1 MIEVEQPEGIS
12 TRKLVL
18 ETARH
23 NVITAYSGDK
33 GVDMLRR
40 FPGVDVAVV
49 HTEVDDLPFQ
59 QTVKRLKGIRSDL
72 KVIGIS
78 PLTDRVPDGAD
89 YMLHSHDPHELLTLL
104 AEKFEAETSDSDK
117 IDPTDPHSPTGQGA

>member
-23 NVITAYSGDK
+23 NVITAYTGE
-33 GVDMLRR
+33 GGAELLRR
-40 FPGVDVAVV
+40 FPNIDVAVV
-49 HTEVDDLPFQ
+49 HTELDTSSFQ
-59 QTVKRLKGIRSDL
+59 ETVTKLKRIRKGL

-78 PLTDRVPDGAD
+78 PFDNREPGGAD
-89 YMLHSHDPHELLTLL
+89 YMLKSHNPQDLLTLL
-104 AEKFEAETSDSDK
+104 AEKFEAGVSD
-117 IDPTDPHSPTGQGA
+117 TGEE